1 MYRYVY
7 YFMCMPACMFVYHMF
22 ILGWCLRRPEDS
34 IRALGLEVQR
44 NEGTMWGWK
53 SNLGPLE
60 E

>member
-1 MYRYVY
+1 
-7 YFMCMPACMFVYHMF
+7 MPACMFVYHMF